1 MGCSHDY
8 AWCWADPHQQYWLS
22 LKKIY
27 IQVDG
32 KACLFEIII
41 GYYFHIMLLEAIVG
55 EKRALKTLKNA
66 NKMATST
73 LGIGLK
79 SLEYEISEKD

>member
-1 MGCSHDY
+1 
-8 AWCWADPHQQYWLS
+8 
-22 LKKIY
+22 
-27 IQVDG
+27 
-32 KACLFEIII
+32 
-41 GYYFHIMLLEAIVG
+41 MLLEAIVG

-79 SLEYEISEKD
+79 SLEYEISVKD